1 MSHSDGNIRA
11 FLIGLALSAAFAGF
25 AFARQATSAT
35 SPMGSD
41 EQKDLSL
48 VTAGSYKLD
57 PNHVAVIARVLHRTF
72 SFSVFRFGV
81 VEGILNWNP
90 AAISGSE
97 LTATVQTDSIQ
108 TNVKDFATQLIKF
121 LKSAKYPQATFVS
134 TAFRQTD
141 PTHEFVDGQFT
152 LMGKSEP
159 ITFAVSLVGA
169 GPGFTP
175 GGVMGHVIGIHAETS
190 INPHHFGLPDMFGD
204 SIQLVIDTEFDK
216 VS

>member
-1 MSHSDGNIRA
+1 MSYRVGSMRA
-11 FLIGLALSAAFAGF
+11 RAMGLALSVMVASSAFA
-25 AFARQATSAT
+25 QQSPPATAPADSN
-35 SPMGSD
+35 
-41 EQKDLSL
+41 EQKDLAL
-48 VTAGSYKLD
+48 AMPGSYKLD
-57 PNHVAVIARVLHRTF
+57 PNHVAVIARVMHRTF

-81 VEGILNWNP
+81 VQGMLNWNP

-175 GGVMGHVIGIHAETS
+175 GGVM
-190 INPHHFGLPDMFGD
+190 
-204 SIQLVIDTEFDK
+204 
-216 VS
+216 